1 MENLGTIK
9 KFLDYIPSLKAKGID
24 VFFNY
29 YTENNIFCF
38 DMYWGG
44 IKSNGRTEQILIS
57 FNKNYKTS
65 VKLAFGKIKE
75 ILFEEEENE
84 NI

>member
-1 MENLGTIK
+1 MEDLETIK

-24 VFFNY
+24 VYFNY
-29 YTENNIFCF
+29 YTENKLFSF

-44 IKSNGRTEQILIS
+44 IMSNGRTEQILVS
-57 FNKNYKTS
+57 FNNNYKTS

-75 ILFEEEENE
+75 ILFEEVEE
-84 NI
+84 